1 MFKDLAKTKPRFYGS
16 LGLSFTKQQI
26 FVKALNMGN
35 EGNIQRLVDNSNGW
49 SFMKGKKLTWKI
61 LSIATTLPN
70 YWDTGNLIYWDATG

>member
-1 MFKDLAKTKPRFYGS
+1 
-16 LGLSFTKQQI
+16 
-26 FVKALNMGN
+26 MGN